1 MRWWRQPHR
10 KAVLILGAVLIVI
23 GALAWV
29 NVHHTETALWL
40 GKNKDLLAAL
50 QCIVQMILLTIA
62 ATLAYYRFFRGR
74 TLVSRA
80 DVTVGVTVISL
91 SEAMNLHV
99 IRVCL
104 KNIGPSTIWSPRVSL
119 RSTAVRSDGTTKR
132 DEWREVE
139 LSDRTRQ
146 ACGMVD
152 SGETITFATSVS
164 VPKEVPAFLY
174 EAFAIDADNLPWGD
188 MVGVANIALSPKT
201 A

>member
-1 MRWWRQPHR
+1 
-10 KAVLILGAVLIVI
+10 
-23 GALAWV
+23 
-29 NVHHTETALWL
+29 
-40 GKNKDLLAAL
+40 
-50 QCIVQMILLTIA
+50 MILLSIA

-80 DVTVGVTVISL
+80 DVSIDVNVISL

-104 KNIGPSTIWSPRVSL
+104 RNIGPSTIWSPRVSL
-119 RSTAVRSDGTTKR
+119 RSTTVRPDGTRTR
-132 DEWREVE
+132 GEWWDIEV
-139 LSDRTRQ
+139 SDRTRQ

-152 SGETITFATSVS
+152 SGETITFATAVS
-164 VPKEVPAFLY
+164 VPREVPAFLY

-188 MVGVANIALSPKT
+188 TVGVADLALSPRT